1 MSGTTEIKGRI
12 ESVKNTKKI
21 TNAMYLIS
29 STKMQKAKQDLDS
42 NEPYFSM
49 LRNEIRRILV
59 NAETKDSRYMYS
71 DAMDDKKK
79 SKRALLVITADK
91 GLAGAYNHNVIKT
104 AEEEMKKHADIKLFI
119 VGEYGR
125 RHFMKKNIDIVD
137 DFVYTAQNP
146 SFHRAREISEELL
159 RLFNEEQVRD
169 IKMIYSIHK
178 NYGDAEVNKV
188 RLLPLLKSDFVG
200 KKAYTKKYEFY
211 PSVDKVLD
219 GIMQSYISSYVFGGL
234 VESYASE
241 QNARMNAMNSANNNA
256 DELMGE
262 LTMEYNRVRQAAITQ
277 EITEVAAGARA
288 QKNKKMKEETPLDR
302 R

>member
-1 MSGTTEIKGRI
+1 MSSTTEIKGRI

-91 GLAGAYNHNVIKT
+91 GLAGAYNHNVIKA

>member
-91 GLAGAYNHNVIKT
+91 GLAGAYNHNVIKA

>member
-1 MSGTTEIKGRI
+1 MSSTNEIKGRI

-42 NEPYFSM
+42 NGPYFSM
-49 LRNEIRRILV
+49 LRSEIRRILV
-59 NAETKDSRYMYS
+59 NAESKDSRYFYS
-71 DAMDDKKK
+71 DKLDNKKK

-91 GLAGAYNHNVIKT
+91 GLAGAYNHNVIKV
-104 AEEEMKKHADIKLFI
+104 AEEEMQKHADVKLFI

-169 IKMIYSIHK
+169 IKMIYSIHQ
-178 NYGDAEVNKV
+178 NYGDAVVNKV
-188 RLLPLLKSDFVG
+188 RLLPLLKSDFTG

-211 PSVDKVLD
+211 PSVDEVLNQ
-219 GIMQSYISSYVFGGL
+219 IMQSYISSYVFGGL

-256 DELMGE
+256 DELLGE
-262 LTMEYNRVRQAAITQ
+262 LTVEYNRVRQAAITQ
-277 EITEVAAGARA
+277 EITEVAGGARA
-288 QKNKKMKEETPLDR
+288 QQKKKKKEETPLDR

>member
-1 MSGTTEIKGRI
+1 
-12 ESVKNTKKI
+12 
-21 TNAMYLIS
+21 MYLIS

-91 GLAGAYNHNVIKT
+91 GLAGAYNHTVIQT